1 MTDEARTEL
10 KGTILRLKDLIGYQ
24 DGSISS
30 RMILSRPV
38 GNITL
43 FSFDRNESLS
53 EHTAPYDA
61 VVTILEGECE
71 IRLSG
76 ETFAVKEGDTM
87 IFPAGAPHA
96 VTAVTRFKMMLTMIR
111 E

>member
-10 KGTILRLKDLIGYQ
+10 KGTVFHLKDLIGYQ
-24 DGSISS
+24 DGAVSS

-43 FSFDRNESLS
+43 FSFDKDEGLS

-61 VVTILEGECE
+61 VVTILEGKCE

-76 ETFAVKEGDTM
+76 ETFGLKEGETI

-96 VTAVTRFKMMLTMIR
+96 VSAVTRFKMMLTMIR